1 MDERGAA
8 ERVRAGSHRAC
19 TSEEPQGVYERG
31 GAYAVRGRERS
42 SRAWTSE
49 QPQSVEDREAVE
61 RGGPRSRRPWHQAV
75 DVRYEREADAEV
87 DADDHVE
94 QTRPG
99 TQLRARSRRAWTTEK
114 P

>member
-49 QPQSVEDREAVE
+49 QPQSVEDREAV
-61 RGGPRSRRPWHQAV
+61 
-75 DVRYEREADAEV
+75 DRE
-87 DADDHVE
+87 
-94 QTRPG
+94 
-99 TQLRARSRRAWTTEK
+99 RARSSR

>member
-1 MDERGAA
+1 MAA
-8 ERVRAGSHRAC
+8 
-19 TSEEPQGVYERG
+19 
-31 GAYAVRGRERS
+31 
-42 SRAWTSE
+42 
-49 QPQSVEDREAVE
+49 D
-61 RGGPRSRRPWHQAV
+61 V